1 MKEIDLFVFGEK
13 TMSFVLYKDGVVAP
27 IIVEENAVNG
37 LEFMA
42 GKFCKDIE
50 MVTDCK
56 PQIVSRASK
65 DENAVLVATC
75 GNSEYLDKLEAEG
88 SVDLSG
94 IRGKTEV
101 YGIFLCKGAGF
112 GVKNTLVI
120 AGSDKRGAVYGMF
133 HISQSIGVSPWVYF
147 ADATP
152 NKKAEIVFDKS
163 IETVSKE
170 PSVTYR
176 GFFINDE
183 QPCLGNWAK
192 EKFGSHKPTPELYEH
207 IFELLLRLK
216 GNYLWPAMWRSDF
229 TLDHIENA
237 ILADKMGVIVGNSH
251 HEPCCRSGQEFQIL
265 NKKHPEYGTEWSF
278 LSNAEGVS
286 KFWEDG
292 LKRNQPYESLITIG
306 MRGESDSYLMPED
319 ATLEDNINVLKSA
332 ITAQKKLIK
341 EYGNQQHPQL
351 LAIYKEV
358 EDYYQGDENTAGLK
372 DWDVLENDI
381 MMLCDDN
388 FGYLRTL
395 PSEEERKHPGGYGM
409 YYHFDYFGGPVSYL
423 WINTTPLAKTWEQMS
438 MAYDFGVRKAWI
450 VNVGDIKNQELSL
463 SYFIDLAYD
472 FDKWGTD
479 GINKTTEYA
488 KQWVASLGFTDAK
501 YDGLGEALEEYVRI
515 NGSCRPEV
523 VKADTYHPAHFD
535 EAKGMLARVDKL
547 TSHIEELWMGM
558 DKEDPLRDCFFEVV
572 YYPVMASTNI
582 IRMQICAGLNQ
593 YYASLFRKTGN
604 RYIPL
609 VEECIK
615 KDRELT
621 NTYHTLRGGKWNH
634 MQSVY
639 HIGFTNWNDEFWQ
652 YPQCRIYY
660 PVNDPRLLVNICG
673 QSIVTGGNSW
683 SRKPLG
689 MQLASPMMEQGSFE
703 VSNGGEGILEY
714 RITWDADWLTIVPTE
729 GTQIESVE
737 ENIISAKVEDCAT
750 FKVVLKPEKV
760 QAYMAGKDI
769 VDGLQTVICVHGDNC
784 EETADFSENDNSV
797 NRVDI
802 AVHAEWLDATG
813 IEEGTFIENDGYVSI
828 EAPHFSKKTKTAD
841 AEFKI
846 IDKFGKTIGGV
857 KAFPTTVEF
866 GADEEAPEMEYSVY
880 VKEEGDYNLELFTAP
895 NNPVVYKGKM
905 CVGVG
910 VNGETYQVVN
920 TIPDKGYIPWISADW
935 ADGVLSHIHKAQ
947 ACITL
952 KQGVN
957 KIAIKAMDPAVVLQK
972 LVIARKGAQVPKS
985 YLGPKESYRK

>member
-1 MKEIDLFVFGEK
+1 MN
-13 TMSFVLYKDGVVAP
+13 FVLCKNGQAAPVV
-27 IIVEENAVNG
+27 VEENAING
-37 LEFMA
+37 LAFMA

-50 MVTDCK
+50 LVTDCK
-56 PQIVSRASK
+56 PQIVSEMPK
-65 DENAVLVATC
+65 EEYAVLIATC
-75 GNSEYLDKLEAEG
+75 GDSAYLDKLEAEG
-88 SVDLSG
+88 KVDLSA
-94 IRGKTEV
+94 IRGKREV
-101 YGIFLCKGAGF
+101 YGIFLCDGTSL
-112 GVKNTLVI
+112 GVKNLMVV

-133 HISQSIGVSPWVYF
+133 HISERMGVSAWVYF

-152 NKKAEIVFDKS
+152 AKKAELIFDES
-163 IETVSKE
+163 LEMVSKE

-265 NKKHPEYGTEWSF
+265 RHEHPEYGKEWSF
-278 LSNAEGVS
+278 LSNAEGIS

-319 ATLEDNINVLKSA
+319 ATLEDNINVLKNA

-358 EDYYQGDENTAGLK
+358 EDYYQGDENTVGLK

-388 FGYLRTL
+388 FGYLRTM
-395 PSEEERKHPGGYGM
+395 PSKEERKHPGGYGM
-409 YYHFDYFGGPVSYL
+409 YYHFDYFGGPTSYL
-423 WINTTPLAKTWEQMS
+423 WMNTTPLAKTWEQMS
-438 MAYDFGVRKAWI
+438 MAYDFGVQEAWI

-488 KQWVASLGFTDAK
+488 KQWIASLGFTDAK
-501 YDGLGEALEEYVRI
+501 YEGLGEALEEYVRI
-515 NGSCRPEV
+515 NGICRPEV
-523 VKADTYHPAHFD
+523 IKADTYHPCHFN
-535 EAKGMLARVDKL
+535 EAKSMLARVDKL
-547 TSHIEELWMGM
+547 TSYIEDLWLGM
-558 DKEDPLRDCFFEVV
+558 DENDALRDCFFEVV

-582 IRMQICAGLNQ
+582 IRMQIYAGLNQ
-593 YYASLFRKTGN
+593 YYASLFRKTAN
-604 RYIPL
+604 TYIPR

-621 NTYHTLRGGKWNH
+621 NAYHSIKGGKWNH

-639 HIGFTNWNDEFWQ
+639 HIGYTQWNDEFWQ

-660 PVNDPRLLVNICG
+660 PVNDPRLQVNICG
-673 QSIVTGGNSW
+673 QDVVTGGNSW

-689 MQLASPMMEQGSFE
+689 MHLAAPAMAEGFFD

-714 RITWDADWLTIVPTE
+714 RITWDADWLTVLPAE
-729 GTQIESVE
+729 GTETISL
-737 ENIISAKVEDCAT
+737 ENGLIFAKVEDCAT
-750 FKVVLKPEKV
+750 FIVRLDAEKM
-760 QAYMAGKDI
+760 QAHLVGTNASDA
-769 VDGLQTVICVHGDNC
+769 LRAVICVHGDNC
-784 EETADFSENDNSV
+784 EETADFSENDGSV

-802 AVHAEWLDATG
+802 TVSADIIDSAN
-813 IEEGTFIENDGYVSI
+813 ISEGTFVEHDGFISI
-828 EAPHFSKKTKTAD
+828 EAPHFYRKREGNHAQW
-841 AEFKI
+841 
-846 IDKFGKTIGGV
+846 KTIENFGRTLGGV
-857 KAFPTTVEF
+857 KVFPTTSQFAQE
-866 GADEEAPEMEYSVY
+866 GNAPVLEYKIY
-880 VKEEGDYNLELFTAP
+880 VKEAGSYRLELFTAP
-895 NNPVVYKGKM
+895 NNPIVYKGKM
-905 CVGVG
+905 QVGIG
-910 VNGETYQVVN
+910 VNKGVYRVLN
-920 TIPDKGYIPWISADW
+920 TIPDEGYIPWISVDW
-935 ADGVLSHIHKAQ
+935 EEGVLSQIHKMSTE
-947 ACITL
+947 IEL
-952 KQGVN
+952 IQGENTISV
-957 KIAIKAMDPAVVLQK
+957 KAMDPAVVLQK
-972 LVIARKGAQVPKS
+972 LVIAREDVTVPDS
-985 YLGPKESYRK
+985 YLGPNESYMK

>member
-1 MKEIDLFVFGEK
+1 
-13 TMSFVLYKDGVVAP
+13 MSFVLYKGGVATPV
-27 IIVEENAVNG
+27 IVEENAVNG

-42 GKFCKDIE
+42 EKFCKDVE
-50 MVTDCK
+50 MVTDCR
-56 PQIVSRASK
+56 PQIVRGISEC
-65 DENAVLVATC
+65 ENAIIVATC
-75 GNSEYLDKLEAEG
+75 GNSGYLDKLEAEG
-88 SVDLSG
+88 IVDLSE

-101 YGIFLCKGAGF
+101 YGIFLCEGAGL
-112 GVKNTLVI
+112 GAKNTLII
-120 AGSDKRGAVYGMF
+120 AGSDKRGAIYGMF
-133 HISQSIGVSPWVYF
+133 SVSQRIGVSPWVYF

-152 NKKAEIVFDKS
+152 AKQTEIIFDKS

-192 EKFGSHKPTPELYEH
+192 EKFGSHRPTPELYEH

-265 NKKHPEYGTEWSF
+265 NKKNPEYGKEWSF
-278 LSNAEGVS
+278 LSNAEGIT

-292 LKRNQPYESLITIG
+292 LKRNQSYESLITIG

-341 EYGNQQHPQL
+341 EYGNKQHPQL

-372 DWDVLENDI
+372 EWDVLENDI

-388 FGYLRTL
+388 FGYLRTM
-395 PSEEERKHPGGYGM
+395 PGKEERKHPGGYGM
-409 YYHFDYFGGPVSYL
+409 YYHFDYFGSPVSYL
-423 WINTTPLAKTWEQMS
+423 WMNTTPLAKTWEQMS
-438 MAYDFGVRKAWI
+438 MAYDFGVRSAWI

-472 FDKWGTD
+472 FDKWGTE

-488 KQWVASLGFTDAK
+488 KQWIKSLGFTDEK
-501 YDGLGEALEEYVRI
+501 YDRLGEALEEYVRI
-515 NGSCRPEV
+515 NGICRPEV
-523 VKADTYHPAHFD
+523 IKADTYHPAHFD

-547 TSHIEELWMGM
+547 TSYIEDLWTRM
-558 DKEDPLRDCFFEVV
+558 DKEDPLKDCFFEVV
-572 YYPVMASTNI
+572 YYPVMASANI
-582 IRMQICAGLNQ
+582 IRMQIYAGLNQ
-593 YYASLFRKTGN
+593 YYASLCRKTGN

-609 VEECIK
+609 VEGCIR
-615 KDRELT
+615 KDRKLT
-621 NTYHTLRGGKWNH
+621 QAYHSLKGGKWNH

-639 HIGFTNWNDEFWQ
+639 HIGYTNWNDEFWQ

-660 PVNDPRLLVNICG
+660 PVYDPRLIVNISG
-673 QSIVTGGNSW
+673 QDKVTGGNSW
-683 SRKPLG
+683 SRKPLS
-689 MQLASPMMEQGSFE
+689 MHLASPMMEEGSFD

-714 RITWDADWLTIVPTE
+714 HITWDADWFTIEPAEGIETE
-729 GTQIESVE
+729 LVE
-737 ENIISAKVEDCAT
+737 ENMISARVEDFAT
-750 FKVVLKPEKV
+750 FKVILKPEKMQELSDL
-760 QAYMAGKDI
+760 QASVCI
-769 VDGLQTVICVHGDNC
+769 HGDNC

-802 AVHAEWLDATG
+802 TVYAECVDTTEIG
-813 IEEGTFIENDGYVSI
+813 EGTFIENDGYIAI
-828 EAPHFSKKTKTAD
+828 EAPHFSANTKAAG
-841 AEFKI
+841 AEFKT

-857 KAFPTTVEF
+857 KTFPTTVGF
-866 GADEEAPEMEYSVY
+866 GADEEAPVIEYSVY
-880 VKEEGDYNLELFTAP
+880 VKEEGTYSLELFTAP

-910 VNGETYQVVN
+910 VNGKGYQVVN
-920 TIPDKGYIPWISADW
+920 TIPDEGYIPWVSADW
-935 ADGVLSHIHKAQ
+935 AEGVLSHIHKAQ
-947 ACITL
+947 TLITL

-957 KIAIKAMDPAVVLQK
+957 KIEIKAMDPAVVLQK
-972 LVIARKGAQVPKS
+972 LVIAKEGVTVPES

>member
-1 MKEIDLFVFGEK
+1 MD
-13 TMSFVLYKDGVVAP
+13 FVLCKNGQTVPVV
-27 IIVEENAVNG
+27 VEESAVNG
-37 LEFMA
+37 LDFMA
-42 GKFCKDIE
+42 DIFCKDIE
-50 MVTDCK
+50 MVTDCR
-56 PQIVSRASK
+56 PQIVSVMPESG
-65 DENAVLVATC
+65 NVVLVATC
-75 GNSEYLDKLEAEG
+75 GNSEYLDKLEKEG
-88 SVDLSG
+88 VIDLSN
-94 IRGKTEV
+94 IRGKKEV
-101 YGIFLCKGAGF
+101 YGIFLCDGAAF
-112 GVKNTLVI
+112 GAKNIMVI

-133 HISQSIGVSPWVYF
+133 HISELMGVSAWVYF

-152 NKKAEIVFDKS
+152 AKKAEIVFDKS
-163 IETVSKE
+163 VEMVSKE

-265 NKKHPEYGTEWSF
+265 RHEHPEYGSEWSF
-278 LSNAEGVS
+278 LSNAEGIS

-358 EDYYQGDENTAGLK
+358 EDYYQGDENTVGLK
-372 DWDVLENDI
+372 DWDVLEKDI

-388 FGYLRTL
+388 FGYLRTM

-409 YYHFDYFGGPVSYL
+409 YYHFDYFGGPTSYL
-423 WINTTPLAKTWEQMS
+423 WMNTTPLAKTWEQMS
-438 MAYDFGVRKAWI
+438 MAYDFGVQKAWI

-472 FDKWGTD
+472 FEKWGTY

-488 KQWVASLGFTDAK
+488 KQWIASLGFTDKK
-501 YDGLGEALEEYVRI
+501 YETLGEALEEYVRI
-515 NGSCRPEV
+515 NGICRPEV
-523 VKADTYHPAHFD
+523 IKSDTYHPSHFN
-535 EAKGMLARVDKL
+535 EAKNMLARIEKL
-547 TSHIEELWMGM
+547 TSYIEDLWTGM
-558 DKEDPLRDCFFEVV
+558 DRDDTLRNCFFEVV

-582 IRMQICAGLNQ
+582 IRMQIYAGLNQ

-604 RYIPL
+604 TYIPL

-621 NTYHTLRGGKWNH
+621 QAYHTLKGGKWNH
-634 MQSVY
+634 IQSVY
-639 HIGFTNWNDEFWQ
+639 HIGYTQWNDEFWQ

-660 PVNDPRLLVNICG
+660 PVNDPRLQVNICG
-673 QSIVTGGNSW
+673 QDVVTGGNSW
-683 SRKPLG
+683 SRKPLN
-689 MQLASPMMEQGSFE
+689 MHLTSPAMMEGSFD
-703 VSNGGEGILEY
+703 VSNGGEGLLEY
-714 RITWDADWLTIVPTE
+714 RITWGVDWLTVIPAE
-729 GTQIESVE
+729 GADTVSVK
-737 ENIISAKVEDCAT
+737 NGLISAKVEDCAT
-750 FKVVLKPEKV
+750 FIVSLDWEKMQAHMNNSTAEDVL
-760 QAYMAGKDI
+760 QA
-769 VDGLQTVICVHGDNC
+769 VISVHGDNC
-784 EETADFSENDNSV
+784 EETADFSENDYSA

-802 AVHAEWLDATG
+802 TVSADVIDCSN
-813 IEEGTFIENDGYVSI
+813 INEGTFIEHDGYIAI
-828 EAPHFSKKTKTAD
+828 EAPHFNKSKTTAN
-841 AEFKI
+841 AGYKV
-846 IDKFGKTIGGV
+846 IDNFGKTVGGV
-857 KAFPTTVEF
+857 KAFPTTAQFTE
-866 GADEEAPEMEYSVY
+866 DEEAPVVEYMVY
-880 VKEEGDYNLELFTAP
+880 VKEAGSYNMELFTAP

-905 CVGVG
+905 CVGLS
-910 VNGETYQVVN
+910 VNGAEYQIVN
-920 TIPDKGYIPWISADW
+920 TIPDEGYIPWVSPDW
-935 ADGVLSHIHKAQ
+935 AEGVLSQIHKTTA
-947 ACITL
+947 AITL
-952 KQGVN
+952 QQGEN
-957 KIAIKAMDPAVVLQK
+957 TIAIKAMDPAVVLQK
-972 LVIARKGAQVPKS
+972 FVVSRVGVSVPES
-985 YLGPKESYRK
+985 YLGPKESYVK

>member
-1 MKEIDLFVFGEK
+1 MEFILCKNGQAA
-13 TMSFVLYKDGVVAP
+13 SVV
-27 IIVEENAVNG
+27 VEENAVNG
-37 LEFMA
+37 LAFMA

-50 MVTDCK
+50 LVTDVM
-56 PQIVSRASK
+56 PQISSTMP
-65 DENAVLVATC
+65 ECEYAVLVATC

-88 SVDLSG
+88 KVDLSA
-94 IRGKTEV
+94 IRGKREV
-101 YGIFLCKGAGF
+101 YGIFLCDGSPING
-112 GVKNTLVI
+112 KNLMVI

-133 HISQSIGVSPWVYF
+133 HISQLLGVSPWVYF

-152 NKKAEIVFDKS
+152 AKKAEIVFDES
-163 IETVSKE
+163 IEMVSKE

-192 EKFGSHKPTPELYEH
+192 EIFGSHKPTPELYEH

-265 NKKHPEYGTEWSF
+265 NKKNPEYGKDWSF
-278 LSNAEGVS
+278 LSNAEGIT

-332 ITAQKKLIK
+332 ITAQKRLIK
-341 EYGNQQHPQL
+341 EYGNKQHPQL

-358 EDYYQGDENTAGLK
+358 EDYYQGDENTVGLK
-372 DWDVLENDI
+372 DWDVLKNDI

-388 FGYLRTL
+388 FGYLRTM

-409 YYHFDYFGGPVSYL
+409 YYHFDYFGSPVSYL

-438 MAYDFGVRKAWI
+438 MAYDFGVQEAWI

-488 KQWVASLGFTDAK
+488 MQWIASLGFTDAK
-501 YDGLGEALEEYVRI
+501 YEALGEALEEYVRI
-515 NGSCRPEV
+515 NGICRPEV
-523 VKADTYHPAHFD
+523 IKADTYHPAHFD
-535 EAKGMLARVDKL
+535 EAKSMLARVDKL
-547 TSHIEELWMGM
+547 TSYIEDLWMGM
-558 DKEDPLRDCFFEVV
+558 DKEDPLKDCFFEVV
-572 YYPVMASTNI
+572 YYPVMASANI
-582 IRMQICAGLNQ
+582 IRMQIYAGLNQ

-604 RYIPL
+604 KFIPL

-621 NTYHTLRGGKWNH
+621 KAYHTLKNGKWNH
-634 MQSVY
+634 IQSVY
-639 HIGFTNWNDEFWQ
+639 HIGYTQWNDEFWQ
-652 YPQCRIYY
+652 YPQCRVYY
-660 PVNDPRLLVNICG
+660 PVYDARLLVNICG
-673 QSIVTGGNSW
+673 QDVVTGGNSW
-683 SRKPLG
+683 SRKPLS
-689 MQLASPMMEQGSFE
+689 MHLASPAMTEGSFD
-703 VSNGGEGILEY
+703 VANGGEEELEY
-714 RITWDADWLTIVPTE
+714 RITWDADWFTVVPAE
-729 GTQIESVE
+729 GTQVISVE
-737 ENIISAKVEDCAT
+737 NGLISAKVEDYAT
-750 FKVVLKPEKV
+750 FTVRLNAEKMRA
-760 QAYMAGKDI
+760 QMAGT
-769 VDGLQTVICVHGDNC
+769 DGENVLQTVISVHGDNC

-802 AVHAEWLDATG
+802 TVSADYIDLAG
-813 IEEGTFIENDGYVSI
+813 INEGTFIEHDGYVAV
-828 EAPHFSKKTKTAD
+828 EAPHFDKSLATAD
-841 AEFKI
+841 ACYKV
-846 IDKFGKTIGGV
+846 IDNFGKTLGGV
-857 KAFPTTVEF
+857 KAFPATAQF
-866 GADEEAPEMEYSVY
+866 GADKEAPVVEYKVY
-880 VKEEGDYNLELFTAP
+880 VKEAGTYSLELFTAP

-905 CVGVG
+905 YVGLG
-910 VNGETYQVVN
+910 VNGEAYQVVN
-920 TIPDKGYIPWISADW
+920 TIPDAGYIPWVSPDW
-935 ADGVLSHIHKAQ
+935 AEGVLSHIHKTSA
-947 ACITL
+947 
-952 KQGVN
+952 
-957 KIAIKAMDPAVVLQK
+957 KIALQQGENTIAFKAMDPAVVFQK
-972 LVIARKGAQVPKS
+972 FVIAKESITVPDS
-985 YLGPKESYRK
+985 YLGPTESYRK

>member
-1 MKEIDLFVFGEK
+1 MKIDLCRNGLAA
-13 TMSFVLYKDGVVAP
+13 TVV
-27 IIVEENAVNG
+27 VEEKAVNG

-42 GKFCKDIE
+42 EKFCKDIE
-50 MVTDCK
+50 LVTDIR
-56 PQIVSRASK
+56 PQIFSSIPEC
-65 DENAVLVATC
+65 ENAVLVAAC

-88 SVDLSG
+88 VIDLSN
-94 IRGKTEV
+94 IRGKNEV
-101 YGIFLCKGAGF
+101 YGIFLCDGVSL
-112 GVKNTLVI
+112 GVKNLMVI

-133 HISQSIGVSPWVYF
+133 HISELMGVSAWVYF

-152 NKKAEIVFDKS
+152 AKKAEIIFDKS
-163 IETVSKE
+163 IEMVSKE
-170 PSVTYR
+170 PAVTYR

-265 NKKHPEYGTEWSF
+265 RHEHPEYGTEWSF
-278 LSNAEGVS
+278 LSNAEGIS
-286 KFWEDG
+286 KFWGDG

-358 EDYYQGDENTAGLK
+358 EDYYQGDENTVGLK

-388 FGYLRTL
+388 FGYLRTM

-409 YYHFDYFGGPVSYL
+409 YYHFDYFGGPTSYL
-423 WINTTPLAKTWEQMS
+423 WMNTTPLAKTWEQMS
-438 MAYDFGVRKAWI
+438 MAYDFGVQKAWI

-488 KQWVASLGFTDAK
+488 KQWIASLGFTDAK
-501 YDGLGEALEEYVRI
+501 YEGLGEALEEYVRM
-515 NGSCRPEV
+515 NGICRPEV
-523 VKADTYHPAHFD
+523 IKANTYHPSHFN

-547 TSHIEELWMGM
+547 TAYIDKLWSGM
-558 DKEDPLRDCFFEVV
+558 DETDALRDCFFEVV

-582 IRMQICAGLNQ
+582 IRMQIYAGLNQ
-593 YYASLFRKTGN
+593 YYASLFRKTAN
-604 RYIPL
+604 TYIPL

-621 NTYHTLRGGKWNH
+621 NAYHSLKGGKWNH

-639 HIGFTNWNDEFWQ
+639 HIGYTQWNDEFWQ

-660 PVNDPRLLVNICG
+660 PVKDPRLQVNICG
-673 QSIVTGGNSW
+673 QDVVTGGNSW

-689 MQLASPMMEQGSFE
+689 MHLASPAMAEGSFD
-703 VSNGGEGILEY
+703 VSNGGEGVLEY
-714 RITWDADWLTIVPTE
+714 RITWDADWLTVVPAE
-729 GTQIESVE
+729 DTQTITMEKG
-737 ENIISAKVEDCAT
+737 IISAKVEDCAS
-750 FKVVLKPEKV
+750 FKVILDASKM
-760 QAYMAGKDI
+760 QALMDNNT
-769 VDGLQTVICVHGDNC
+769 VSDGLQAVICVHGDNC
-784 EETADFSENDNSV
+784 EETADFSENDGSV

-802 AVHAEWLDATG
+802 TVSADIIDSAN
-813 IEEGTFIENDGYVSI
+813 ISEGTFIEHDGYVAI
-828 EAPHFSKKTKTAD
+828 EAPHFDKSKATAD
-841 AEFKI
+841 AGYQV
-846 IDKFGKTIGGV
+846 IDNFGKTIGGV
-857 KAFPTTVEF
+857 KAFPTTAQF
-866 GADEEAPEMEYSVY
+866 SAGDEAPVVEYKLY
-880 VKEEGDYNLELFTAP
+880 VKEAGTYNMEFFTAP

-905 CVGVG
+905 CVGLG
-910 VNGETYQVVN
+910 INDAEYQVVN
-920 TIPDKGYIPWISADW
+920 MIPDEGYIPWISDDW
-935 ADGVLSHIHKAQ
+935 ADGVLSHIHKSTVA
-947 ACITL
+947 ISL
-952 KQGVN
+952 KQGEN
-957 KIAIKAMDPAVVLQK
+957 TISIKAMDPAVVFQK
-972 LVIARKGAQVPKS
+972 FVIVKDGVTVPES
-985 YLGPKESYRK
+985 YLGPTESYRVM

>member
-1 MKEIDLFVFGEK
+1 MEFILSKNGQ
-13 TMSFVLYKDGVVAP
+13 SAS

-37 LEFMA
+37 LDFMA
-42 GKFCKDIE
+42 GKFAKDIE
-50 MVTDCK
+50 LVTDSR
-56 PQIVSRASK
+56 PQIVSK
-65 DENAVLVATC
+65 MPQCENAVLVATC
-75 GNSEYLDKLEAEG
+75 GNSRYLDKLEAAG
-88 SVDLSG
+88 RVDLSA
-94 IRGKTEV
+94 ICGKREV
-101 YGIFLCKGAGF
+101 YGIFLCDGASF
-112 GVKNTLVI
+112 GVKNLMVI

-133 HISQSIGVSPWVYF
+133 HISQLMGVSPWVYF

-152 NKKAEIVFDKS
+152 AKKAEIIFDKS

-251 HEPCCRSGQEFQIL
+251 HEPCNRSGQEFQIL
-265 NKKHPEYGTEWSF
+265 KKTNPEYGTEWSF
-278 LSNAEGVS
+278 LSNAEGIT

-341 EYGNQQHPQL
+341 EYGNKQHPQL

-372 DWDVLENDI
+372 DWDVLKDDI

-388 FGYLRTL
+388 FGYLRTM
-395 PSEEERKHPGGYGM
+395 PGKDEKKHPGGYGM
-409 YYHFDYFGGPVSYL
+409 YYHFDYFGGPTSYL

-438 MAYDFGVRKAWI
+438 MAYDFGVQEAWI

-488 KQWVASLGFTDAK
+488 KQWIASLGFTDVK
-501 YDGLGEALEEYVRI
+501 YEGLGEALEEYVRI
-515 NGSCRPEV
+515 NGICRPEV
-523 VKADTYHPAHFD
+523 VKADTYHPSHFD
-535 EAKGMLARVDKL
+535 EARGMLARIEKL
-547 TSHIEELWMGM
+547 TSYIEKLWTGM
-558 DKEDPLRDCFFEVV
+558 EVDDELRDCFFEVV
-572 YYPVMASTNI
+572 YYPVMASSNI
-582 IRMQICAGLNQ
+582 IRMQIYAGLNQ

-604 RYIPL
+604 KYIPL

-621 NTYHTLRGGKWNH
+621 QAYHTLGGGKWNH
-634 MQSVY
+634 IQSVY
-639 HIGFTNWNDEFWQ
+639 HIGYTQWNDEFWQ
-652 YPQCRIYY
+652 YPQCRVYY

-673 QSIVTGGNSW
+673 QDIVTGGNSW

-689 MQLASPMMEQGSFE
+689 MQLSLPAMTEGSFD
-703 VSNGGEGILEY
+703 VSNGGEGVLEY
-714 RITWDADWLTIVPTE
+714 RITWDADWLTVLPAE
-729 GTQIESVE
+729 GADTVSVE
-737 ENIISAKVEDCAT
+737 KGFISARIEDSAT
-750 FKVVLKPEKV
+750 FTVRLDAEKIPLHMAAINALDRL
-760 QAYMAGKDI
+760 QA
-769 VDGLQTVICVHGDNC
+769 VISVHGDNC

-802 AVHAEWLDATG
+802 TVTADYIDTADISG
-813 IEEGTFIENDGYVSI
+813 GTFVEHDGFISI
-828 EAPHFSKKTKTAD
+828 ETPHFDKSVALTDVCYKV
-841 AEFKI
+841 
-846 IDKFGKTIGGV
+846 IDKFGKTLGGV
-857 KAFPTTVEF
+857 KVFPTTAQFE
-866 GADEEAPEMEYSVY
+866 ADKEAPTVEYKVY
-880 VKEEGDYNLELFTAP
+880 VKEAGNYNIEFYTAP

-905 CVGVG
+905 CVGLG
-910 VNGETYQVVN
+910 VNGEAYQVVN
-920 TIPDKGYIPWISADW
+920 MIPDEGYIPWVSPDW
-935 ADGVLSHIHKAQ
+935 AEGVLSQIHKAV
-947 ACITL
+947 ASICL
-952 KQGVN
+952 KQGEN
-957 KIAIKAMDPAVVLQK
+957 TISIKAMDPAVVLQK
-972 LVIARKGAQVPKS
+972 IVIAKDGVLLPDS
-985 YLGPKESYRK
+985 YLGPKESYRV